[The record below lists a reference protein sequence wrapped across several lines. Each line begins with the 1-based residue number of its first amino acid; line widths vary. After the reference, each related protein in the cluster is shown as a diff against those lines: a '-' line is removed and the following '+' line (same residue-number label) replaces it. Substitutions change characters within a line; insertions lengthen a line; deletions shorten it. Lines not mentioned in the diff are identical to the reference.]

1 MLRSLPLTMAECLI
15 LTILIESAA
24 AATIGVRKK
33 HDYLNIFLVNVI
45 TNPVLVALTSL
56 TGYFY
61 GYEPYL
67 ALVIIGETG
76 VFVTEGLIYRKALI
90 YRKINP
96 FLVSLILNGTS
107 YLSGLVIGRFLR

>member
-1 MLRSLPLTMAECLI
+1 MLRNLPLTMAECLI

-24 AATIGVRKK
+24 AAIIGVRKK
-33 HDYLNIFLVNVI
+33 HDYLNIILVNVI

-56 TGYFY
+56 AGYFY
-61 GYEPYL
+61 GYASYL
-67 ALVIIGETG
+67 ALVIAGETG
-76 VFVTEGLIYRKALI
+76 VFITEGLIYRKTLA

-96 FLVSLILNGTS
+96 FLVSLILNGVS